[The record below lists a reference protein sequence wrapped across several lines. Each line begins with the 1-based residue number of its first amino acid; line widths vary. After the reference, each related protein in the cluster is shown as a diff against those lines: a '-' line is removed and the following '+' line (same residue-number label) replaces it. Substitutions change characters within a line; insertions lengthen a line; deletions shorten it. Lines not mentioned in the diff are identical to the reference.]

1 MKYKI
6 QKSENKLNWIR
17 GIVFQEK
24 IKAQSI
30 YIKYLLL

>member
-24 IKAQSI
+24 IKAH
-30 YIKYLLL
+30 IKYLLL